1 MKDYKFEMQKCAWR
15 GIETVFTAAMYAWG
29 WFFPDPKI
37 IDGAGAIKKI
47 PDVIAQKEKGDKKTL
62 IVTDKGLMGLHLLDG
77 LFEAMDAKGIPY
89 VVYDEVQPNPSV
101 ENVETGLKLYNDS
114 RCKCLVAVGG
124 GSPMDCAKGIMARAC
139 RPDRPVKKMKGVFR
153 IALPSLHMNGYLP
166 PRLYAVPTTAG
177 TGSET
182 TIAAVITDTQ
192 THDKFPLMDPLIRA
206 SYAVLD
212 PEMTAGLPFGLTAT
226 TGLDALTHA
235 IEGYTNIWYNDK
247 KFNQLGAD
255 AVKLIFENL
264 EEACN
269 NPGNL
274 DARAKLLEASYD
286 AGMCFTRGGVGYVHG
301 IGHRLG
307 GMYGI
312 PHGLAM
318 SVILTH
324 VFSDDF
330 LGPYVYDKLAELGR
344 YIGMDGFN
352 DYEVAHKFMAAVR
365 ELEDKLNIPYG
376 FEEIKDED
384 VDLIAERCLAEVMPT
399 YPVKKIFTKE
409 EIAAFIRKD
418 IMIKK

>member
-1 MKDYKFEMQKCAWR
+1 MENPIFEAKKLGWR
-15 GIETVFTAAMYAWG
+15 GIETVFAAAMYAWG

-37 IDGAGAIKKI
+37 VDGAGAIKKI
-47 PDVIAQKEKGDKKTL
+47 PDIIAKKEKGDKKTL
-62 IVTDKGLMGLHLLDG
+62 IVTDKGLMSLNLLDG
-77 LFEAMDAKGIPY
+77 LFEAMDKKGIPY
-89 VVYDEVQPNPSV
+89 VVFDDVQPNPTV
-101 ENVETGLKLYNDS
+101 ENVEAGLKLYHDNG
-114 RCKCLVAVGG
+114 CKCIVAVGG
-124 GSPMDCAKGIMARAC
+124 GSPMDCAKGIMARVA
-139 RPDRPVKKMKGVFR
+139 RPARPVKKMKGVFMV
-153 IALPSLHMNGYLP
+153 ALPAFKMDGFIP

-182 TIAAVITDTQ
+182 TIAAVITDAQ
-192 THDKFPLMDPLIRA
+192 SHDKFPLMDPLIRA

-212 PEMTAGLPFGLTAT
+212 PELTAGLPFGLTAT
-226 TGLDALTHA
+226 TGLDAMTHA

-247 KFNQLGAD
+247 KFNDLGVK
-255 AVKLIFENL
+255 AVQLIFENL

-307 GMYGI
+307 GMYGV

-330 LGPYVYDKLAELGR
+330 LGPYVYDKLADLGR
-344 YIGMDGFN
+344 AIGITGHTDE
-352 DYEVAHKFMAAVR
+352 DIAHKFMKAVR
-365 ELEDKLNIPYG
+365 DLEDRLNIPYG

-384 VDLIAERCLAEVMPT
+384 IDLIAERCLAEVMPT
-399 YPVKKIFTKE
+399 YPVKKIFTTK
-409 EIAAFIRKD
+409 EIADFIRKD
-418 IMIKK
+418 IQLKK

>member
-1 MKDYKFEMQKCAWR
+1 
-15 GIETVFTAAMYAWG
+15 
-29 WFFPDPKI
+29 
-37 IDGAGAIKKI
+37 
-47 PDVIAQKEKGDKKTL
+47 
-62 IVTDKGLMGLHLLDG
+62 
-77 LFEAMDAKGIPY
+77 
-89 VVYDEVQPNPSV
+89 
-101 ENVETGLKLYNDS
+101 
-114 RCKCLVAVGG
+114 
-124 GSPMDCAKGIMARAC
+124 MDCAKGIMARVA
-139 RPDRPVKKMKGVFR
+139 RPARPVKKMKGVFMV
-153 IALPSLHMNGYLP
+153 ALPAFKMDGFIP

-182 TIAAVITDTQ
+182 TIAAVITDAQ
-192 THDKFPLMDPLIRA
+192 SHDKFPLMDPLIRA

-212 PEMTAGLPFGLTAT
+212 PELTAGLPFGLTAT
-226 TGLDALTHA
+226 TGLDAMTHA

-247 KFNQLGAD
+247 KFNDLGVK
-255 AVKLIFENL
+255 AVQLIFENL

-307 GMYGI
+307 GMYGV

-330 LGPYVYDKLAELGR
+330 LGPYVYDKLADLGR
-344 YIGMDGFN
+344 AIGITGHTDE
-352 DYEVAHKFMAAVR
+352 DIAHKFMKAVR
-365 ELEDKLNIPYG
+365 DLEDRLNIPYG

-384 VDLIAERCLAEVMPT
+384 IDLIAERCLAEVMPT
-399 YPVKKIFTKE
+399 YPVKKIFTTK
-409 EIAAFIRKD
+409 EIADFIRKD
-418 IMIKK
+418 IQLKK